1 MPLEPMEEDHQ
12 PRMKYFALFL
22 VIVLGVASGNL
33 LSDWIRSELAAYRAK
48 QAAAERGK
56 AVRSA
61 PARSDEGGIL
71 KALSPDQLLR
81 RQQEEARE
89 QRRRD
94 QDGVRLARNCE
105 QWRNA
110 DGQLRTETTRA
121 EAKKHCGLYDRYVN
135 DGVLP
140 GKP

>member
-1 MPLEPMEEDHQ
+1 
-12 PRMKYFALFL
+12 MKYVALFL
-22 VIVLGVASGNL
+22 VVVLGVACGNL
-33 LSDWIRSELAAYRAK
+33 LSDWIGAEIAAYHAK
-48 QAAAERGK
+48 PAAAERGK
-56 AVRSA
+56 AARGAS
-61 PARSDEGGIL
+61 ARSEEGGVL
-71 KALSPDQLLR
+71 KALAPDQILR